1 VQPQDRSRE
10 ARVTAGVD
18 PPVANETSDGQDE
31 HFKPTGTAFVLAV
44 FVATIILLWASVY
57 VILLSRGVTL

>member
-1 VQPQDRSRE
+1 M
-10 ARVTAGVD
+10 TAGVD
-18 PPVANETSDGQDE
+18 PPVASESGGEQEE
-31 HFKPTGTAFVLAV
+31 HFKPTGTVFILAV